1 MRFATCARFLA
12 TCATLAMLAT
22 ALSSCTN
29 TPRAMYTHAGGTSFV
44 AKGQRY
50 AWSFDEANTWKPGT
64 GTPLVDAG
72 PHRTFHAALGRWQIE
87 KDEASPSAPNVYRQ
101 TKRYD
106 GDAEP
111 RVLVG
116 DLVFGDL
123 TLHVKCRPESG
134 LRGESCGVM
143 FRAADSDNY
152 LLARADAIAGTID
165 VVRVLDGA
173 RETIA
178 SARAEVEP
186 SQWHSLALR
195 TRGEKIVVSWDGAPA
210 VIAEDDSFPGGKI
223 GLWTS
228 ADSVTAFD
236 DLDVRAD

>member
-1 MRFATCARFLA
+1 MRRRLFSLA
-12 TCATLAMLAT
+12 VTVALA
-22 ALSSCTN
+22 ALSSCVN
-29 TPRAMYTHAGGTSFV
+29 TPRATYTHAGGTSFV
-44 AKGQRY
+44 SKGQRY
-50 AWSFDEANTWKPGT
+50 VWSFDEPNTWKPGT
-64 GTPLVDAG
+64 GAPLADGG

-87 KDEASPSAPNVYRQ
+87 RDESPPSAPNVYRQ
-101 TKRYD
+101 SKRYD

-134 LRGESCGVM
+134 LRGESCGVI
-143 FRAADSDNY
+143 FRARDSDNY
-152 LLARADAIAGTID
+152 LLVRADAIAQSIEI
-165 VVRVLDGA
+165 VRITDGL

-178 SARAEVEP
+178 SAHASVERG
-186 SQWHSLALR
+186 QWHALALR
-195 TRGEKIVVSWDGAPA
+195 TRGDKIVVSWDGAPG

-223 GLWTS
+223 GLWTG